1 MERLT
6 VEDKIMGRTE
16 PLPKTDLELK
26 AFTPATKYEVCAEGN
41 DNKKVVDG
49 TFIDKILSMETKTL
63 ITNGEMEVK
72 ANGLVIKRLETVVEE
87 ETPIVKETP
96 KPRRRR
102 SK

>member
-26 AFTPATKYEVCAEGN
+26 AFTPATKYEVYAEGN

-63 ITNGEMEVK
+63 IKNGEMEVK
-72 ANGLVIKRLETVVEE
+72 ANGLVIKRLKKKEKLQQLKKLLNQEE
-87 ETPIVKETP
+87 GELNNG
-96 KPRRRR
+96 
-102 SK
+102 

>member
-26 AFTPATKYEVCAEGN
+26 AFTPATKYEVYAEGN

-87 ETPIVKETP
+87 VPTVEETP

-102 SK
+102 AK

>member
-26 AFTPATKYEVCAEGN
+26 AFTPATKYEVYAEGN

-49 TFIDKILSMETKTL
+49 AFIDKILSMETKTL
-63 ITNGEMEVK
+63 ITNGEVEVK

-87 ETPIVKETP
+87 VQTVEKTP

-102 SK
+102 AK